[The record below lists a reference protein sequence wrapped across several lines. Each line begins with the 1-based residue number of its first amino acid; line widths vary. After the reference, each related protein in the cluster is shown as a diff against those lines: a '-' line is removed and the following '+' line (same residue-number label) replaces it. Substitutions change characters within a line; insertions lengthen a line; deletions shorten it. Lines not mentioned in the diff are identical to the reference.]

1 MDEGVFLDVSPENTV
16 SGRTVSFSVAGLP
29 PWEPVTISF
38 NDPAGVRA
46 TWITSE
52 DVHLVNDSDVRA
64 TTLIM
69 YPNASGELSW
79 ERYATQDATGD
90 WTMDIDLAASVYRS
104 VYTMEDLKLNDFER
118 ILLGTL
124 LTRRDAGNFVI
135 YYSELIPTAL
145 VVDLQEH
152 LSETVL
158 LLDRKIQT
166 ETKQIPDIYLLGNRE
181 IVNKVSTFTGTNLG
195 FEDGYYTNFG
205 ERRGIFMRTDLL
217 ETEARRLLTHEY
229 VHHIFGGLSRNQ
241 EMPAWLTEGLAE
253 YYEFDIALS
262 GPRPEASELRLYTS
276 ADLARTAAQDGT
288 LFSLN
293 TLDSQSDWNSRT
305 GDDVPLQYA
314 EAYMAVRFLNETY
327 GALAGKDLLVTMAK
341 DSNLSDALN
350 TVTGLDLELFE
361 LQFTRWL
368 AKWDDLER
376 KALSE
381 YITALDVILT
391 AETANSHLRAQNL
404 QASMTYE
411 ETVNSHAFLVR
422 STEALIQDLQALS
435 PPERA
440 QALHQEIEEHFG
452 RVLVWLSL
460 ELQAAEAFDNGLLIA
475 ANNTIPEINACD
487 LNVKRNLSNLEFVLN
502 LQD

>member
-1 MDEGVFLDVSPENTV
+1 MGFLAGKRTSIFFVAVLLIVTLAACAQLEELNAPRLESDSVIATVPPADEANATPTPFYLVATPTPAPSPVAIPTPVTSLFTPGTPFTETPSPTTGPTTLPLATATPTPQPPLAAATPTAPNTGFKRSVLDEGVFLDVSPENTV
-16 SGRTVSFSVAGLP
+16 SGRTVYFSVAGLP

-181 IVNKVSTFTGTNLG
+181 IMNKVSTFTGTNLG

-293 TLDSQSDWNSRT
+293 TWTASQT
-305 GDDVPLQYA
+305 GTPA
-314 EAYMAVRFLNETY
+314 P
-327 GALAGKDLLVTMAK
+327 VTMCR
-341 DSNLSDALN
+341 S
-350 TVTGLDLELFE
+350 
-361 LQFTRWL
+361 
-368 AKWDDLER
+368 
-376 KALSE
+376 
-381 YITALDVILT
+381 
-391 AETANSHLRAQNL
+391 
-404 QASMTYE
+404 SMQRPTWPF
-411 ETVNSHAFLVR
+411 AF
-422 STEALIQDLQALS
+422 
-435 PPERA
+435 
-440 QALHQEIEEHFG
+440 
-452 RVLVWLSL
+452 
-460 ELQAAEAFDNGLLIA
+460 
-475 ANNTIPEINACD
+475 
-487 LNVKRNLSNLEFVLN
+487 
-502 LQD
+502 